1 MLENPRDPAPSASL
15 PRKLG
20 LIDALAIVIG
30 ITIGG
35 GIFLVPNLVAQQL
48 KSVPWII
55 GVWVFAGIISFF
67 GALACAELGCAIP
80 ATGGQYVYL
89 REEYGSLVGFLCGWS
104 MFTVSRTAQVAWLA
118 VTLAMY
124 AAYFVPL
131 SPLASKL
138 LGLGAITVFAGINY
152 RGVKAGAAVQNI
164 FAFAKVAGLL
174 VIIAAALLWGHGAA
188 SSTVAS
194 SGFSISSF
202 GVALVAC
209 VLAYD
214 GWVQLTFV
222 AGEIRN
228 AQRNIFLSL
237 ALGSLTCIAIYVLAN
252 IAYLHVLSVAE
263 IAASDRVAAS
273 AVERVLGPRGAGL
286 VSLTILISIVGTLN
300 GCFLTSP
307 RVYYAQARDGL
318 FFRKFAE
325 IHPRNQTP
333 SFAILAQCAC
343 AAVLLITGSYET
355 LVDYAMFAL
364 WLSYALMVAGVIVL
378 RRKRPDL
385 PRPYRMWGYPVTP
398 VLFLAIT
405 AWFLINLLITRP
417 IPSLASLA
425 LIATG
430 IPVYFLWMRRGWHTQ
445 PNAETNAAMS
455 GPRDGRVSSFDK
467 TPGDD

>member
-1 MLENPRDPAPSASL
+1 MPGNAGDANPSSSL
-15 PRKLG
+15 PRTLG
-20 LIDALAIVIG
+20 LIDVLSIVIG
-30 ITIGG
+30 VTIGG

-55 GVWVFAGIISFF
+55 GVWVFAGIVSFF

-89 REEYGSLVGFLCGWS
+89 REEYGPLIGFLCGWS

-118 VTLAMY
+118 VTFAMY
-124 AAYFVPL
+124 FSYFVPL

-138 LGLGAITVFAGINY
+138 LGLGAIAVFATINY
-152 RGVKAGAAVQNI
+152 RGVKAGAAVQKV

-174 VIIAAALLWGHGAA
+174 FIIAAAFLWGHGGA
-188 SSTVAS
+188 SRSVAPAR
-194 SGFSISSF
+194 FSIGNF
-202 GVALVAC
+202 GVALIAC

-228 AQRNIFLSL
+228 PQRNILVSL
-237 ALGSLTCIAIYVLAN
+237 ALGSLACVAIYVLAN
-252 IAYLHVLSVAE
+252 IAYLRVLSVAE

-273 AVERVLGPRGAGL
+273 VVERILGPRGGGL
-286 VSLTILISIVGTLN
+286 VSLTILISIIGTLN

-318 FFRKFAE
+318 FFRRFAQ
-325 IHPRNQTP
+325 IHPRYQTP
-333 SFAILAQCAC
+333 SFAILAQCAW

-364 WLSYALMVAGVIVL
+364 WLSYALMVAGVMVL
-378 RRKRPDL
+378 RRKQPDL

-398 VLFLAIT
+398 TLFLAIT
-405 AWFLINLLITRP
+405 AWFLINMLWTRP
-417 IPSLASLA
+417 LPSLAGFA
-425 LIATG
+425 LIAIGT
-430 IPVYFLWMRRGWHTQ
+430 PVYFLWARPGWHAQ
-445 PNAETNAAMS
+445 PNDETIAAIDES
-455 GPRDGRVSSFDK
+455 
-467 TPGDD
+467 

>member
-1 MLENPRDPAPSASL
+1 MPENPRESSTSASL
-15 PRKLG
+15 PRTLG
-20 LIDALAIVIG
+20 LIDALSIVIG

-48 KSVPWII
+48 KSVPGII
-55 GVWVFAGIISFF
+55 AVWVFAGVISFF

-80 ATGGQYVYL
+80 ETGGQYVYL
-89 REEYGSLVGFLCGWS
+89 REEYGPLVGFLCGWS
-104 MFTVSRTAQVAWLA
+104 MFTVSRTAQVAWMA

-124 AAYFVPL
+124 SSYFVPL
-131 SPLASKL
+131 SPLNSKL
-138 LGLGAITVFAGINY
+138 LGLGAIVLFTAINY
-152 RGVKAGAAVQNI
+152 RGVKAGATVQNI

-174 VIIAAALLWGHGAA
+174 VIIAAAFLWGKSPVPSHFSPG
-188 SSTVAS
+188 
-194 SGFSISSF
+194 GFSLSSF
-202 GVALVAC
+202 GVALIAC

-222 AGEIRN
+222 AGEIRDP
-228 AQRNIFLSL
+228 QRNILLSL
-237 ALGSLTCIAIYVLAN
+237 ALGSLACIVIYVLAN
-252 IAYLHVLSVAE
+252 IAYLRVLSIPE

-273 AVERVLGPRGAGL
+273 AAERILGPRGGGL

-318 FFRKFAE
+318 FFRRFAE
-325 IHPRNQTP
+325 IHPRYQTP
-333 SFAILAQCAC
+333 GFAILAQ
-343 AAVLLITGSYET
+343 AAWATVLLITGSYET

-385 PRPYRMWGYPVTP
+385 PRPYRMWGYPITP
-398 VLFLAIT
+398 ILFLAIT
-405 AWFLINLLITRP
+405 AWFLANMLWTRP
-417 IPSLASLA
+417 VPSLAGLA

-430 IPVYFLWMRRGWHTQ
+430 VPVYFFWARRGWHKSIDNTQ
-445 PNAETNAAMS
+445 VLPEHEAIE
-455 GPRDGRVSSFDK
+455 
-467 TPGDD
+467 

>member
-1 MLENPRDPAPSASL
+1 MPGNAGGTKPGASL
-15 PRKLG
+15 PRTLG
-20 LIDALAIVIG
+20 LIDALSIVIG
-30 ITIGG
+30 VTIGG

-48 KSVPWII
+48 QSVPWII

-67 GALACAELGCAIP
+67 GALASAELGCAIP

-89 REEYGSLVGFLCGWS
+89 REEYGPLIGFLCGWS

-118 VTLAMY
+118 VTFAMY
-124 AAYFVPL
+124 SSYLVPL

-138 LGLGAITVFAGINY
+138 LGLGAIAVFTAINY
-152 RGVKAGAAVQNI
+152 RGVKAGAAVQRV
-164 FAFAKVAGLL
+164 FAFAKVVGLL
-174 VIIAAALLWGHGAA
+174 FIIVAAFLWGHGAESSRVAPA
-188 SSTVAS
+188 S
-194 SGFSISSF
+194 FSISSF
-202 GVALVAC
+202 GVALIAC

-228 AQRNIFLSL
+228 PQRNILVSL
-237 ALGSLTCIAIYVLAN
+237 ALGLLACIAIYVLAN
-252 IAYLHVLSVAE
+252 FAYLRVLSVSE

-273 AVERVLGPRGAGL
+273 AVERILGPRGGGL

-318 FFRKFAE
+318 FFRRFAE
-325 IHPRNQTP
+325 VHPRYRTP
-333 SFAILAQCAC
+333 SFAILAQCAW
-343 AAVLLITGSYET
+343 AAVLLVTGSYET

-405 AWFLINLLITRP
+405 AWFLLNMLWTRP
-417 IPSLASLA
+417 VPSLAGFA

-430 IPVYFLWMRRGWHTQ
+430 IPVYFLWARRGWHAQ
-445 PNAETNAAMS
+445 PNAEEVAT
-455 GPRDGRVSSFDK
+455 R
-467 TPGDD
+467 